1 MYEDPPYDE
10 WQRHQVGRDPDHLVQ
25 RAAGRSGTAWLV
37 GCRPPGTIDRMSG
50 LGNVRM
56 LATDLDGTLLRPDG
70 SVSTRTI
77 AALAAARDAGFTVVF
92 VTGRPPRWLAP
103 AVDATGH
110 AGTAVCANGGVLVDL
125 DADKVLTSHAI
136 APDLV
141 LELAA
146 ELRSAAPEL
155 LMAVELVPVDSLD
168 EPAAFGLE
176 TGYASRLGNPPGA
189 RIGPL
194 SELVA
199 GQPVVKLL
207 ARGSQEHTPDSLL
220 AIAQRIV
227 AGRVEVTHSSPRD
240 PLLEISAVG
249 VSKASTL
256 AAFAASLGL
265 GPAQVVTVGDMPN
278 DVPMLQWAD
287 RSYAIEGSHPHA
299 LAAAAGRV
307 GRAEDDGVAMLL
319 EVLLA
324 DLSGPNNSG

>member
-1 MYEDPPYDE
+1 
-10 WQRHQVGRDPDHLVQ
+10 
-25 RAAGRSGTAWLV
+25 
-37 GCRPPGTIDRMSG
+37 MSG

-70 SVSTRTI
+70 SVSARTI

-92 VTGRPPRWLAP
+92 VTGRPPRWLAEV
-103 AVDATGH
+103 VDATGH
-110 AGTAVCANGGVLVDL
+110 AGTAVCANGGLLVDL
-125 DADKVLTSHAI
+125 DADKVLTAHAI
-136 APDLV
+136 SPELV
-141 LELAA
+141 LELAD

-155 LMAVELVPVDSLD
+155 LMAVEFVPIDSLSD
-168 EPAAFGLE
+168 HASFGLE
-176 TGYASRLGNPPGA
+176 SGYASRLGNPPGA
-189 RIGPL
+189 RIAPL

-220 AIAQRIV
+220 AIAQRVV
-227 AGRVEVTHSSPRD
+227 AGRAEVTHSSPRD

-256 AAFAASLGL
+256 ASYAASLGL
-265 GPAQVVTVGDMPN
+265 GPAEVVTVGDMPN

-299 LAAAAGRV
+299 MTAAAGRA
-307 GRAEDDGVAMLL
+307 GRADHDGVAVLL
-319 EVLLA
+319 ESLLA
-324 DLSGPNNSG
+324 DLSGTSDAV